1 MTRTLDQGIG
11 RDLGRRQYYFKLNT
25 LDSSLVVV
33 VAVMEKLKFTYLDHE
48 IIVSVHYG
56 RGGCSESKLMPTVPL
71 TKSRKMDKSKSKIS
85 SKLFYLA
92 PLSNKN
98 GHDTDK
104 IDDEKF
110 EFVSC
115 DIIFM
120 DF

>member
-1 MTRTLDQGIG
+1 M
-11 RDLGRRQYYFKLNT
+11 
-25 LDSSLVVV
+25 
-33 VAVMEKLKFTYLDHE
+33 MM
-48 IIVSVHYG
+48 SVHYG
-56 RGGCSESKLMPTVPL
+56 WGGYSESKLMSAVPL
-71 TKSRKMDKSKSKIS
+71 TKSRKMDQSKSKIS

-98 GHDTDK
+98 GLETDK